1 MLSKFWE
8 DLGSG
13 LAERGLTYLF
23 SPAFIFF
30 GGGAALYVWSKGWR
44 ATLKAVVAWGAE
56 VQAIA
61 VIVAVL
67 VIVLAALVVRAF
79 RFAVVRLLEGYWP
92 WPFNHLGNAIA
103 RRRSKRLQ
111 ARLARLRALHK
122 QALTGELTPAERA
135 EQVRLEL
142 WLHNHPANPDDLLP
156 TALGNI
162 LRARERAPER
172 KYGLEAVIC
181 WPRLW
186 LLLPDRAREDLA
198 AARETLFRRA
208 ELVLWGLLFLAWTP
222 FSAWAILIGL
232 VWAFVGYNLA
242 LQAAQSFGDLLE
254 STFGLYRHLLYE
266 AVGWEKPADLAA
278 ERAAGKQLSAFLWR
292 GTIPGSPP
300 PPTEH

>member
-1 MLSKFWE
+1 MLGEFWE
-8 DLGSG
+8 GLGSTLLDSEFVNFLG
-13 LAERGLTYLF
+13 
-23 SPAFIFF
+23 PAFLFF
-30 GGGAALYVWSKGWR
+30 GGGGVLYACQKGWDWVVEAIR
-44 ATLKAVVAWGAE
+44 GWEGEQQAVVA
-56 VQAIA
+56 IL
-61 VIVAVL
+61 AVL
-67 VIVLAALVVRAF
+67 VVALAALVVRAF
-79 RFAVVRLLEGYWP
+79 RFTVVRLLEGYWP

-103 RRRSKRLQ
+103 RQRSKRLQ

-156 TALGNI
+156 TALGNT

-198 AARETLFRRA
+198 AARETLFRRT

-222 FSAWAILIGL
+222 FSLWAIVIGL
-232 VWAFVGYNLA
+232 IWAFVGYNLA

-254 STFGLYRHLLYE
+254 SAFDLYRHLLYE
-266 AVGWEKPADLAA
+266 ALGWEKPADLAA
-278 ERAAGKQLSAFLWR
+278 EREAGQRLSAFLWR
-292 GTIPGSPP
+292 GTIPSSPP
-300 PPTEH
+300 PPTKH